1 MILFLADI
9 AFFLEVMVF
18 AVGIYMIHHAN
29 HHDQGKPCRLLKS
42 GGYFVLVASLLG
54 MACTGYY
61 SVKYFSQG
69 AYHHA
74 SAAQHMGGAQGMHK
88 MDSAMMGHR
97 GMQGCLQNMQGQ
109 MMNSARMQEMQ
120 SCLEQQK

>member
-9 AFFLEVMVF
+9 AFFLEVLVF
-18 AVGIYMIHHAN
+18 AVGIYMLHHAN

-42 GGYFVLVASLLG
+42 GGYFVLVSSLLG

-61 SVKYFSQG
+61 SVKYFAQG
-69 AYHHA
+69 AYHQA
-74 SAAQHMGGAQGMHK
+74 SYQHMGTEQGMHK
-88 MDSAMMGHR
+88 MNRTMMGHT
-97 GMQGCLQNMQGQ
+97 GMQSCLQNMQGQ
-109 MMNSARMQEMQ
+109 MMDSSRMQEMQ

>member
-9 AFFLEVMVF
+9 AFFLEVLVF
-18 AVGIYMIHHAN
+18 VAGIYMLHHAN

-42 GGYFVLVASLLG
+42 GGYFVLGASLLG

-61 SVKYFSQG
+61 SIKYFAQG

-74 SAAQHMGGAQGMHK
+74 STQHMWGAQGMYK
-88 MDSAMMGHR
+88 MDSTMMGR
-97 GMQGCLQNMQGQ
+97 TGMQSCLKNMQGQ
-109 MMNSARMQEMQ
+109 MMDSARMQEMQ
-120 SCLEQQK
+120 TCLEQQK